1 MPNSSDKGST
11 KALLS
16 SSLIPRHCHVL
27 AHCRTSSTVVCMLG
41 PSWWY
46 VIHLLLSPTKQS
58 ICFCPFSILLLRKK
72 KPYTHITY
80 GSCHVSCS
88 LQLFQMQLHFL
99 GTVYCMAETYQHP
112 KVNIQDLGQWKSF
125 SIPGFSTSH
134 SRHDVWDLSIPRNLW
149 SARVHAK
156 STLSIFP
163 QFGSGCQQ
171 SFRENLLAMKTTA
184 EKGCPRLEL
193 SALKTSWEYK
203 VFWFHRTQECIW
215 LNVHWMLT
223 GGYITVL
230 ECDCWSLCY

>member
-99 GTVYCMAETYQHP
+99 GTVYCVAETYQHP

-156 STLSIFP
+156 PHSFHISTVWFWMSAVLQRKFVGYENHSRKRMPKTRAISTQDLLRIQSILIS
-163 QFGSGCQQ
+163 QNT
-171 SFRENLLAMKTTA
+171 RM
-184 EKGCPRLEL
+184 
-193 SALKTSWEYK
+193 Y
-203 VFWFHRTQECIW
+203 
-215 LNVHWMLT
+215 LT
-223 GGYITVL
+223 
-230 ECDCWSLCY
+230 